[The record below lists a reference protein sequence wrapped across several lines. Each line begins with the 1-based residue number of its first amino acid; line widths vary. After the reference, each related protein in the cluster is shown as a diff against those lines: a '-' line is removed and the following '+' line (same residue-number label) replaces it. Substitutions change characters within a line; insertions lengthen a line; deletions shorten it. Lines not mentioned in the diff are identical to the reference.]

1 MSVAVLRHSSVFSS
15 PSRFLQN
22 EVIITASDICLIGLY
37 LSSAQRA
44 THSLNSSNSSVVI
57 ASVSLAWPIVSWSS
71 DCELM
76 KANLACGSESDT
88 LKMLRQR
95 SSPVISESW

>member
-1 MSVAVLRHSSVFSS
+1 M
-15 PSRFLQN
+15 PSRFLQK

-37 LSSAQRA
+37 FSSASRA
-44 THSLNSSNSSVVI
+44 THSLNSSKSSVVI
-57 ASVSLAWPIVSWSS
+57 SSVAVAWPTVIWSI
-71 DCELM
+71 DCELR